1 MTTRDPRPDDPLTV
15 ARELARQ
22 FAATARARDAAGGTP
37 RAERTLLRESGLLAL
52 AIPAAWGGGGA
63 PWPTVFQTVQII
75 AAADASLA
83 QVYGFQHVLLA
94 TCQLFGAP
102 EHARRLLEATAA
114 QRWFWGNALNPLDR
128 RLALVATPSG
138 RVLRGDKSYSTGGI
152 DSDMLILS
160 ALEDGTGKLVVA
172 AIPSAR
178 AGIELRDD
186 WDNMGQRQ
194 TDSGSTRFDDVA
206 VSGDEI
212 LTILA
217 TPGPLGTPFASLRPC
232 IAQLTFT
239 HVFLGIADAALAAA
253 RDYVRTR
260 TRPWY
265 VTKLESNTQ
274 DPYVLA
280 HFGEMV
286 AALAG
291 AQAVTDRAAQ
301 ALERA
306 WQRGDAL
313 TVDERGQVAVEIATA
328 KLLATRAV
336 LDITTQIFETTGPG
350 ATAAGWGF
358 DRFWRNARTLTLHD
372 RLDYKVHDLGQWYL
386 NEQWP
391 PPSFYS

>member
-1 MTTRDPRPDDPLTV
+1 
-15 ARELARQ
+15 
-22 FAATARARDAAGGTP
+22 
-37 RAERTLLRESGLLAL
+37 
-52 AIPAAWGGGGA
+52 GA
-63 PWPTVFQTVQII
+63 PWPTVFQTVQIV

-94 TCQLFGAP
+94 TCQLFGTP
-102 EHARRLLEATAA
+102 EQARRLLEATAA

-138 RVLRGDKSYSTGGI
+138 PVLRGDKSFSTGAI
-152 DSDMLILS
+152 DSDMLMVS
-160 ALEDGTGKLVVA
+160 ALEDGTGKLIVA
-172 AIPSAR
+172 AIPTAR

-194 TDSGSTRFDDVA
+194 TDSGSARFHDVA

-212 LTILA
+212 LA
-217 TPGPLGTPFASLRPC
+217 APGGPLGSTLATLRAC
-232 IAQLTFT
+232 IAQLAFT
-239 HVFLGIADAALAAA
+239 HIFLGIADAALAAA

-265 VTKLESNTQ
+265 LTKLESNTQ

-291 AQAVTDRAAQ
+291 AQAVADRAAQ

-313 TVDERGQVAVEIATA
+313 TVDERGGVAVEIATA
-328 KLLATRAV
+328 KLLASRAV
-336 LDITTQIFETTGPG
+336 LDITSQIFETTGPG
-350 ATAAGWGF
+350 ATSTAWGF

>member
-1 MTTRDPRPDDPLTV
+1 MTTRDSSPDDPLTV

-22 FAATARARDAAGGTP
+22 LAATARARDAAGGTP
-37 RAERTLLRESGLLAL
+37 RTERNLLRESGLLAL
-52 AIPAAWGGGGA
+52 SIPAAWGGGGA
-63 PWPTVFQTVQII
+63 PWPTVFQTVQIV

-94 TCQLFGAP
+94 TCQLFGTP
-102 EHARRLLEATAA
+102 EQARRLLEATAA
-114 QRWFWGNALNPLDR
+114 QRWFWGNTLNPLDR
-128 RLALVATPSG
+128 RLALVATPAG
-138 RVLRGDKSYSTGGI
+138 RVLRGDKSFSTGAI
-152 DSDMLILS
+152 DSDMLIIS
-160 ALEDGTGKLVVA
+160 ALEDGTGKLIVA
-172 AIPSAR
+172 AIPTAR
-178 AGIELRDD
+178 AGIELHDD
-186 WDNMGQRQ
+186 WHNMGQRQ
-194 TDSGSTRFDDVA
+194 TDSGSSRFHDVA

-212 LTILA
+212 LA
-217 TPGPLGTPFASLRPC
+217 TPGPLGTTFATLRPC
-232 IAQLTFT
+232 IAQLVFT
-239 HVFLGIADAALAAA
+239 HIFLGIADAALAAA

-265 VTKLESNTQ
+265 TTKLESNTQ

-301 ALERA
+301 SFERA

-313 TVDERGQVAVEIATA
+313 TVDERGHVAVEIATA
-328 KLLATRAV
+328 KLLASRAV
-336 LDITTQIFETTGPG
+336 LDITTQIFETTGAS
-350 ATAAGWGF
+350 ATSATWGF

-391 PPSFYS
+391 APSFYS

>member
-1 MTTRDPRPDDPLTV
+1 MTTRDPRPDDPLTI

-22 FAATARARDAAGGTP
+22 LAATARARDAAGGTP

-52 AIPAAWGGGGA
+52 ALPVAWGGGGA
-63 PWPTVFQTVQII
+63 PWATVLQTVQIL

-94 TCQLFGAP
+94 TCQLFGTP
-102 EHARRLLEATAA
+102 EHARRLLEASAA
-114 QRWFWGNALNPLDR
+114 QRWLWGNALNPLDR

-138 RVLRGDKSYSTGGI
+138 RVLRGDKSFTTGAI
-152 DSDMLILS
+152 DSDMLLVS
-160 ALEDGTGKLVVA
+160 ALEDGTGALIVA
-172 AIPSAR
+172 AIPTAR
-178 AGIELRDD
+178 AGIELHED

-194 TDSGSTRFDDVA
+194 TDSGSTRFHDVA
-206 VSGDEI
+206 VSDDEI
-212 LTILA
+212 LA
-217 TPGPLGTPFASLRPC
+217 TGPFGGTFVTLRPC
-232 IAQLTFT
+232 IAQLVLTSI
-239 HVFLGIADAALAAA
+239 FLGIADAALAAA
-253 RDYVRTR
+253 RDYVRSR

-265 VTKLESNTQ
+265 LTKLESNTQ

-286 AALAG
+286 AARAG
-291 AQAVTDRAAQ
+291 AQAVADRAAQ

-313 TVDERGQVAVEIATA
+313 TVEERGSLAVEVATA
-328 KLLATRAV
+328 KLLASRAV
-336 LDITTQIFETTGPG
+336 LDITTRIFETTGPG
-350 ATAAGWGF
+350 ATSTAWGF

-391 PPSFYS
+391 APAFYS

>member
-37 RAERTLLRESGLLAL
+37 RAERNLLRESGLLAL
-52 AIPAAWGGGGA
+52 AVPAAWGGGGA
-63 PWPTVFQTVQII
+63 PWPTVLQTVQII

-94 TCQLFGAP
+94 TCQLFGTP
-102 EHARRLLEATAA
+102 EQSQRLLETTAA
-114 QRWFWGNALNPLDR
+114 QRWFWGNTLNPLDR
-128 RLALVATPSG
+128 RLALVATPAG
-138 RVLRGDKSYSTGGI
+138 RVLRGDKSYSTGAI
-152 DSDMLILS
+152 DSDMLIVS
-160 ALEDGTGKLVVA
+160 ALDDGTGKLIVA
-172 AIPSAR
+172 AIPTAR

-186 WDNMGQRQ
+186 WDSMGQRQ
-194 TDSGSTRFDDVA
+194 TDSGSSRFHDV
-206 VSGDEI
+206 VVGSDE
-212 LTILA
+212 ILA
-217 TPGPLGTPFASLRPC
+217 TPGPLGTTLATLRPC
-232 IAQLTFT
+232 ISQLVFT
-239 HVFLGIADAALAAA
+239 HIFLGIADAALAAA

-265 VTKLESNTQ
+265 LTKLESNTQ

-291 AQAVTDRAAQ
+291 AQAVTDRAAHG
-301 ALERA
+301 LERA

-313 TVDERGQVAVEIATA
+313 TVDERGGLAVEVATA
-328 KLLATRAV
+328 KLLASRAV
-336 LDITTQIFETTGPG
+336 LDITTQMFETTGAS
-350 ATAAGWGF
+350 ATSAAWGF

-391 PPSFYS
+391 PPSFYA